1 LACKKVLQII
11 KNQPQAMYGDNDANQ
26 KERIEFTGSLLKKC
40 IQRRLIF
47 ATLEFCEV
55 AVYLLDLCRCQMR
68 MNDARPFSQVL
79 YNVLFI
85 RLEEE
90 RERVKAAAAAESA
103 WERLLVMRTAQRP
116 VKFHFL
122 HHNTVSHVKGD
133 FLDHESCRVVTNTIF
148 LDCISTHNPRRKL
161 KCNPQS
167 IFLD

>member
-1 LACKKVLQII
+1 L
-11 KNQPQAMYGDNDANQ
+11 
-26 KERIEFTGSLLKKC
+26 
-40 IQRRLIF
+40 RL
-47 ATLEFCEV
+47 FCEV
-55 AVYLLDLCRCQMR
+55 AVYLPDLCRCQMR
-68 MNDARPFSQVL
+68 INDTRPFTQIV

-103 WERLLVMRTAQRP
+103 WESLLGMHTAQRP

-122 HHNTVSHVKGD
+122 HHDTVSHVKGN
-133 FLDHESCRVVTNTIF
+133 FLDHESCRIVTNTIF
-148 LDCISTHNPRRKL
+148 LDCILIHNPRHKL